1 MKQIISFREIY
12 PLKGLSEKKAKGL
25 IEIRP
30 FNSFAHMRKTIY
42 EAKATKIGN
51 FDALCDATDEL
62 LKVQTV
68 QIELETIRNFST
80 NL

>member
-1 MKQIISFREIY
+1 
-12 PLKGLSEKKAKGL
+12 
-25 IEIRP
+25 
-30 FNSFAHMRKTIY
+30 MRKTIY

-68 QIELETIRNFST
+68 KIELKEFEIFLLIYKNI
-80 NL
+80 